1 MVERERGGGGNK
13 ILTLTLHASLGSWK
27 SNATTEGS
35 SSETLKSGAIISL
48 SSLTTPVVTITSRI
62 EVTLK
67 QKWQS

>member
-1 MVERERGGGGNK
+1 MVERERGNK
-13 ILTLTLHASLGSWK
+13 FLTLTLHASLGSWK

-35 SSETLKSGAIISL
+35 SSEILKSGAIISL

>member
-1 MVERERGGGGNK
+1 MVERERGGGNK

-27 SNATTEGS
+27 NNATTEGS

-48 SSLTTPVVTITSRI
+48 SSLTIPGVVTITSRI